1 MFKIMFALHLLLAIF
16 TIGPLVHAVTT
27 ASQGLRTGNAAATRS
42 AARVTRIYAYASVL
56 TVVFGFA
63 VMSSKSPYTH
73 KTVASFGE
81 TWIWLSL
88 VLWLIAAGL
97 ALAVTAPSL
106 ATATQRITDGGPVT
120 SLTPRVAASGGI
132 IAILLVV
139 VVFLMVYQPGS

>member
-1 MFKIMFALHLLLAIF
+1 MAAR
-16 TIGPLVHAVTT
+16 AVA
-27 ASQGLRTGNAAATRS
+27 ASASGAFPRGRGQAEMATGDAAATRS

-63 VMSSKSPYTH
+63 VMSAESPYTH

-97 ALAVTAPSL
+97 ALAITAPSL
-106 ATATQRITDGGPVT
+106 SSATHRITDGSPVT
-120 SLTPRVAASGGI
+120 NLTPRVAASGGI
-132 IAILLVV
+132 IAILLAI
-139 VVFLMVYQPGS
+139 VVFLMVYRPGS